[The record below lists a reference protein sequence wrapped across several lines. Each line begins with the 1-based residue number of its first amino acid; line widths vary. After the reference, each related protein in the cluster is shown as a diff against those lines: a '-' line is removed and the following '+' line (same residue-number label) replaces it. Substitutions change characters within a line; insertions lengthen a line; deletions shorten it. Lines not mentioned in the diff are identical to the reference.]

1 MPFLIEKIDLQSF
14 LKLGII
20 LFLPYNRRRTDILRT
35 ITTLNDLCK
44 ELEKLGFIISR
55 SATYLRLQ
63 AKRKNSNE
71 GKKHV
76 KCLPIRLLR
85 PENNLR
91 KENIDRMFAKS
102 LVDDVHDIY
111 SLFGPDCIT
120 FLSNDDK
127 ARIALGLPAAKLQ
140 TPILMHLEFKV
151 NS

>member
-1 MPFLIEKIDLQSF
+1 M
-14 LKLGII
+14 
-20 LFLPYNRRRTDILRT
+20 
-35 ITTLNDLCK
+35 
-44 ELEKLGFIISR
+44 
-55 SATYLRLQ
+55 
-63 AKRKNSNE
+63 
-71 GKKHV
+71 

-91 KENIDRMFAKS
+91 KENEDRMFAKS
-102 LVDDVHDIY
+102 IVDDVHDIY

-151 NS
+151 NKGFFHKQL

>member
-1 MPFLIEKIDLQSF
+1 ML
-14 LKLGII
+14 
-20 LFLPYNRRRTDILRT
+20 YNRRRTDILRT
-35 ITTLNDLCK
+35 IKTLDDFCK

-63 AKRKNSNE
+63 AKNKNSNE
-71 GKKHV
+71 AKRHK

-91 KENIDRMFAKS
+91 KENMFAKS
-102 LVDDVHDIY
+102 LVDDVHDVY

-127 ARIALGLPAAKLQ
+127 ARIALGLPLTSFQ
-140 TPILMHLEFKV
+140 IT
-151 NS
+151 NSSPHAFGVQGK